1 MRRVLV
7 LAALVSV
14 AGSAAAQRKGGRCT
28 GEASDTSG
36 GGPPAVFRD
45 CDVDQPAKVR
55 QRIRPAFEPA
65 FAGPGNGCYRTELEF
80 VVDTAGRPELAA
92 VRIVSGN
99 SPEFAA
105 AVRALLPELLYTP
118 AVRDGQPVRQL
129 VRYKA
134 SLATKGR
141 VVFGRPSDLPDPP
154 GRRPPC

>member
-7 LAALVSV
+7 LAALVSI

-28 GEASDTSG
+28 GEASDSIA
-36 GGPPAVFRD
+36 GGPSVVFRD

-65 FAGPGNGCYRTELEF
+65 LAAPGDGCYRTELEF
-80 VVDTAGRPELAA
+80 VVDTAGRPELAE
-92 VRIVSGN
+92 VRVVSGN
-99 SPEFAA
+99 SPELAA
-105 AVRALLPELLYTP
+105 AVRAALPGLLYTP

-134 SLATKGR
+134 SLATKGQ
-141 VVFGRPSDLPDPP
+141 VVAGRPSDPPGPP